1 MPKATAAEV
10 RHMQQLV
17 DQRDDHRCRRCGRT
31 WLDDFC
37 DFSRHHR
44 IPHGAGGSALV
55 DRASNVVTLCGSG
68 TTGCHG
74 HVEENREESEI
85 LGYLLP
91 KLNPD
96 IDTELEEIFV
106 HEYGWVVLGDDGS
119 ITACAAPR
127 RWTE

>member
-10 RHMQQLV
+10 RRVRALV
-17 DQRDDHRCRRCGRT
+17 DARDSGFCRRCGRPT
-31 WLDDFC
+31 WDG

-74 HVEENREESEI
+74 HVEGNREESEI

>member
-1 MPKATAAEV
+1 MRQT
-10 RHMQQLV
+10 V
-17 DQRDDHRCRRCGRT
+17 DARDSGCCRRCGAST
-31 WLDDFC
+31 WDG

-74 HVEENREESEI
+74 WVEKHRTDAEI

-96 IDTELEEIFV
+96 IDTEQEEIFV
-106 HEYGWVVLGDDGS
+106 HEFGWVVLGDDGS
-119 ITACAAPR
+119 ITPCAAPR
-127 RWTE
+127 RSVD